1 MPKKG
6 KNVLAIMLG
15 GKPPKGKRKP
25 EAARG
30 FEEEEDYEEDYEEE
44 GDEYGAGFQ
53 ESADAAMAAISAG
66 DSGAFGSALKDA
78 IVTCLE
84 EQGIE

>member
-6 KNVLAIMLG
+6 KDILAIMLG
-15 GKPPKGKRKP
+15 GKPPKRKRRP

-30 FEEEEDYEEDYEEE
+30 FEEEEEYEEEE
-44 GDEYGAGFQ
+44 GDEYGEGFQ
-53 ESADAAMAAISAG
+53 ESADSMMSAVEAG
-66 DSGAFGSALKDA
+66 DNQAFASSLKDA